1 MKALVV
7 YYSRTGMTKIVA
19 ETVRAILQCDAEE
32 LRDTKAR
39 KGIVGYMRSGRE
51 VMENGTTAIEP
62 TVHDPADYDLVIIGT
77 PVWVYTMATPVKVWL
92 EQNEAKIKK
101 LAVFCTCA
109 SNPGH
114 TVDDMEAACGLAA
127 TAKLVVF
134 ARKAK
139 RAMHVEETTEFV
151 RAIRAA

>member
-32 LRDTKAR
+32 LKDTKER
-39 KGIVGYMRSGRE
+39 KGIMGYMRSGRE
-51 VMENGTTAIEP
+51 VMEKGTTTLEP
-62 TVHDPADYDLVIIGT
+62 TVHDPADYDLVIVGT

-92 EQNEAKIKK
+92 DQNEAKIKK
-101 LAVFCTCA
+101 LAVFCTCG

-114 TVDDMEAACGLAA
+114 AIEDMEAACGLVAE
-127 TAKLVVF
+127 AKLTIF
-134 ARKAK
+134 TRHAK

-151 RAIRAA
+151 RKLGA